1 MANNESVVPD
11 PFSDDPFASG
21 LDDFAPLD
29 TRGDGGSLADDLQKI
44 ADEDNSTVVP
54 SVPATPAEPVPPA
67 PKGDAPQV
75 YQYEDGASVTIEHG
89 TKGWKATLDSN
100 TGAPLEIFYG
110 NTKDELLVNLS
121 AGKMHATQKI
131 RELNKRTKLGI
142 DGSGE
147 PAAPVSQPTVV
158 TPVGALTA
166 DDIFALKTK
175 LQDNPD
181 EAFEEWFFKKTGMT
195 IAQLAQSAK
204 TGKDASDELSAEGIA
219 KEFVGRHPEY
229 ITYEKNFEALIAWL
243 CKYKLSQP
251 LNGRDPNALVGV
263 LYNAGKFT
271 SENLDEAYEDLV
283 NDGLLDLQD
292 LNPEPETPAEP
303 VKPAA
308 PVVPAAP
315 VKPAAPPEDERIVR
329 LTRRPRAALGI
340 RTRETVSAV
349 LPDESDKAPT
359 VEEFDNMSTGDIEK
373 LLSDIRKSRL
383 GTRR

>member
-1 MANNESVVPD
+1 
-11 PFSDDPFASG
+11 
-21 LDDFAPLD
+21 
-29 TRGDGGSLADDLQKI
+29 
-44 ADEDNSTVVP
+44 
-54 SVPATPAEPVPPA
+54 
-67 PKGDAPQV
+67 
-75 YQYEDGASVTIEHG
+75 
-89 TKGWKATLDSN
+89 
-100 TGAPLEIFYG
+100 
-110 NTKDELLVNLS
+110 
-121 AGKMHATQKI
+121 
-131 RELNKRTKLGI
+131 
-142 DGSGE
+142 
-147 PAAPVSQPTVV
+147 
-158 TPVGALTA
+158 
-166 DDIFALKTK
+166 
-175 LQDNPD
+175 
-181 EAFEEWFFKKTGMT
+181 
-195 IAQLAQSAK
+195 
-204 TGKDASDELSAEGIA
+204 
-219 KEFVGRHPEY
+219 VGRHPEY

-243 CKYKLSQP
+243 CKYKLGQP

-308 PVVPAAP
+308 PVAPAAP